1 MGAEFDY
8 QKVLLALKTIEEK
21 ILPRV
26 EDQEMELKRYGGT
39 STKTARALQLLEDKH
54 DSMERELKDII
65 ATCKSRVEQLDTEIS
80 RNRMGGVGGGGH
92 QKSMSVGERFVNS
105 REYQEY
111 KQSDCQGNMVKN
123 SNLGA
128 LHTKDILGGDSNLR
142 EVFSVER
149 VQTIYGNPLR
159 PMRIRELFPV
169 IPTTASAIDYV
180 VEILYNINA
189 ATVADGAEKP
199 ESNLQFNDDRQQIAT
214 IAHWC
219 PVNRNLVNDVPA
231 LQAYINLRLL
241 DGLREVED
249 RQLLF
254 GDGTGTNIQ
263 GLMVT
268 PGVQEFD
275 QSEGAVGDTI
285 IDTLR
290 RAMTRAQLAYYA
302 ISGFVLNPLDWEAVE
317 LTKATTGLYV
327 WVNVGTGAD
336 PMLWKVPVV
345 ATTAQ
350 NYGEYLTGSFGFNA
364 AVWDRE
370 EINMRVSDSHDKY
383 FIRNRLAILVEE
395 RIGFTCFRP
404 TAFVKGL
411 FNGSPKS

>member
-1 MGAEFDY
+1 VGAEFDY
-8 QKVLLALKTIEEK
+8 QKVLLALKTIEDK

-26 EDQEMELKRYGGT
+26 EDQERELRNFGGT
-39 STKTARALQLLEDKH
+39 STKTSRALQLLEDKH
-54 DSMERELKDII
+54 DALEREMKDII
-65 ATCKSRVEQLDTEIS
+65 STCKSRVEQLDTEIS
-80 RNRMGGVGGGGH
+80 RRKTGVLMPGETPR
-92 QKSMSVGERFVNS
+92 SMSLGEKFVNT
-105 REYQEY
+105 REFQEY
-111 KQSDCQGNMVKN
+111 KSSDCQGNMLK
-123 SNLGA
+123 SAKLPG
-128 LHTKDILGGDSNLR
+128 LQTKDIVGGDANLR
-142 EVFSVER
+142 DVFSVER

-159 PMRIRELFPV
+159 PMRIRDLFPI

-180 VEILYNINA
+180 VETLYDINA
-189 ATVADGAEKP
+189 ATAVEGAEKP
-199 ESNLQFNDDRQQIAT
+199 ESNLQFDDDRQQIAT

-231 LQAYINLRLL
+231 LQAYINLRLM

-254 GDGTGTNIQ
+254 GDGTGTNLQ

-268 PGVQEFD
+268 PGIQTFN
-275 QSEGAVGDTI
+275 QSEGAVKDTI

-395 RIGFTCFRP
+395 RIGFTVFRP
-404 TAFVKGL
+404 TAFVAGH
-411 FNGSPKS
+411 FDGSPQS

>member
-1 MGAEFDY
+1 VGAEVDM
-8 QKVLLALKTIEEK
+8 QKVALALKTITEK
-21 ILPRV
+21 LVPKLNDQQV
-26 EDQEMELKRYGGT
+26 EFEKYKGT
-39 STKTARALQLLEDKH
+39 STKTATALQDLENKH
-54 DSMERELKDII
+54 DALEREIKDMVED
-65 ATCKSRVEQLDTEIS
+65 CKSRVESLDAMLA
-80 RNRMGGVGGGGH
+80 RNKLGMFTSGGV
-92 QKSMSVGERFVNS
+92 QKKSIGELFTGADEFKNYHVN
-105 REYQEY
+105 
-111 KQSDCQGNMVKN
+111 KCAGNMPQDV
-123 SNLGA
+123 L
-128 LHTKDILGGDSNLR
+128 LTKDILGGSDASLR
-142 EVFSVER
+142 GVFATER
-149 VQTIYGNPLR
+149 IQTIYGNPLR
-159 PMRIRELFPV
+159 PMRIRDLFPV
-169 IPTTASAIDYV
+169 IPTTAQAIDYV
-180 VEILYNINA
+180 IETLYDINA
-189 ATVADGAEKP
+189 VTVADGAEKP
-199 ESNLQFNDDRQQIAT
+199 ESNLQFDDDRQMIAT

-231 LQAYINLRLL
+231 LQAYINLRLM

-268 PGVQEFD
+268 PGVQVFN

-327 WVNVGTGAD
+327 WVNVGTGAE

-370 EINMRVSDSHDKY
+370 EINMRVSDSHDRD
-383 FIRNRLAILVEE
+383 FIRNRLAVLVEE

-404 TAFVKGL
+404 TAFVQGS
-411 FNGSPKS
+411 FDGSPVS